1 LLKAAF
7 EAEDNL
13 ASTSL
18 AHRGVVVAKG
28 GAVASSQPLAVS
40 AGIAALANGGNC
52 IDAAIA
58 ASAVLC
64 VVEPH
69 NSHLGGDAFIVYYS
83 AKDRETIA
91 FNASGVA
98 PKSATWDSY
107 REGIPLHGVRAAT
120 VPGLV
125 HCWGELHQR
134 YASRSFTEALRPAI
148 GYARDGYPVGPRVA
162 RVASAA
168 GDLFSRNPFLQTLG
182 LSTNT
187 QIGDLVRQPELA
199 WTLESI
205 AREGVGTFYNG
216 PVAERIVAGSQGHFT
231 LDDLA
236 AHRTRVLTP
245 LRARYRDL
253 IFHGQPPPSQGH
265 ILLQELQIVNGF
277 DLTAL
282 DDVTRTHLLIEAKK
296 LAFADRNAY
305 LADPEWIN
313 VPVNALLSGEYA
325 SKRRAMI
332 DLQQAMPE
340 YPAGVPLTPV
350 EQGSETTY
358 FLTADRE
365 GNAISF
371 IQSVYHGYGSA
382 YVIPETGILLNNR
395 LTGFVLDSQ
404 SPNVVA
410 PGKRPA
416 HTLNAWLATRP
427 DGSLAYVGGTPGGHI
442 QVQTN
447 LQLAVNLVDGGDNP
461 QIAIERPR
469 WQHMT
474 NEGAVSEPV
483 GAGVVEIEE
492 RVGESVVSGLRSLGH
507 EVLPIGEWAHGSS
520 AQLLAQLPNGTYALG
535 SDPRCDGLAAGI

>member
-1 LLKAAF
+1 
-7 EAEDNL
+7 
-13 ASTSL
+13 
-18 AHRGVVVAKG
+18 
-28 GAVASSQPLAVS
+28 
-40 AGIAALANGGNC
+40 
-52 IDAAIA
+52 
-58 ASAVLC
+58 
-64 VVEPH
+64 
-69 NSHLGGDAFIVYYS
+69 
-83 AKDRETIA
+83 
-91 FNASGVA
+91 
-98 PKSATWDSY
+98 
-107 REGIPLHGVRAAT
+107 
-120 VPGLV
+120 
-125 HCWGELHQR
+125 
-134 YASRSFTEALRPAI
+134 
-148 GYARDGYPVGPRVA
+148 
-162 RVASAA
+162 
-168 GDLFSRNPFLQTLG
+168 FLQTLG
-182 LSTNT
+182 LSTNS

-199 WTLESI
+199 WTLENI
-205 AREGVGTFYNG
+205 ARDGVGTFYNG

-277 DLTAL
+277 DLMTL
-282 DDVTRTHLLIEAKK
+282 DEITRTHLLIEAKK

-395 LTGFVLDSQ
+395 LTGFVLDPH